1 MNQHSRIVNRRNFL
15 KTTAGLSLALTIA
28 PDALSLIDAFDPR
41 RVRILTTL
49 AAHLMHHEDR
59 PRRVEPGVAAAR

>member
-28 PDALSLIDAFDPR
+28 PDALSLIDDAF
-41 RVRILTTL
+41 
-49 AAHLMHHEDR
+49 A
-59 PRRVEPGVAAAR
+59 